1 MSPSPAPA
9 RNSLYSCGTSPSDPE
24 PTAVCRHIILIA
36 TLLLTP
42 MAAFAQADVKT
53 PDLSKVVTLIVDRT
67 NDFRKAEKRE
77 PVKVN
82 PELTKAADYFAKF
95 MAQSG
100 EYGHEADGSKP
111 ADRAK
116 KHGYEHCIVLEN
128 IAYMY
133 DPDGFTSEGLGRGL
147 MKGWQESS
155 GHRKNMLDPDVT
167 ETGVAVARSEK
178 TGYFYAVQMFGRPKS
193 LAIEFK
199 IANRTDVKLE
209 YTIGEDKY
217 TLEPLFNQTHTR
229 CRAGE
234 ITFTSP
240 KGLEAVKA
248 GAGDKFAVTG
258 KNGTY
263 QVKKE

>member
-1 MSPSPAPA
+1 
-9 RNSLYSCGTSPSDPE
+9 
-24 PTAVCRHIILIA
+24 VCRHFILIVA
-36 TLLLTP
+36 FLGLP
-42 MAAFAQADVKT
+42 VAARAQAQVKQ
-53 PDLSKVVTLIVDRT
+53 PALSKVVTFIVDRT

-82 PELTKAADYFAKF
+82 PDLTKAAEYFARF
-95 MAQSG
+95 MAESG
-100 EYGHEADGSKP
+100 KYGHEADGQKP

-116 KHGYEHCIVLEN
+116 KHGYEYCIVLEN

-133 DPDGFTSEGLGRGL
+133 NSEGFTTDDLGGGLV
-147 MKGWQESS
+147 KGWQESP

-199 IANRTDVKLE
+199 IANRSDVKLE

-217 TLEPLFNQTHTR
+217 TLEPQHVQTHGR
-229 CRAGE
+229 CRPGE
-234 ITFTSP
+234 EIKFTAP
-240 KGLEAVKA
+240 EGLSAVKVA
-248 GAGDKFAVTG
+248 AGDRFAVTG
-258 KNGTY
+258 KGGTY
-263 QVKKE
+263 QVKKD